1 MIIIRIITMAI
12 LIINIRILI
21 KVIYIFVITM
31 CNALSMKPQ
40 TTPNLSSQIICESLS
55 CCLSVCF
62 LYKSLSCSL
71 SVCFLYNIL
80 ALNFW
85 VKGNYPQKETFM
97 NYDIMQQFYP
107 DVNIQHCLLKVIF
120 IKKMKI
126 IPLMIESI
134 AVDGCF
140 SVASFYLFTS
150 RVHSRKEPQPLC
162 HIASDSNF

>member
-55 CCLSVCF
+55 C
-62 LYKSLSCSL
+62 SL

-80 ALNFW
+80 ALNSW

-126 IPLMIESI
+126 IPSMIESI

-140 SVASFYLFTS
+140 SVASFYLFIS
-150 RVHSRKEPQPLC
+150 RVHSRKEPQSLC